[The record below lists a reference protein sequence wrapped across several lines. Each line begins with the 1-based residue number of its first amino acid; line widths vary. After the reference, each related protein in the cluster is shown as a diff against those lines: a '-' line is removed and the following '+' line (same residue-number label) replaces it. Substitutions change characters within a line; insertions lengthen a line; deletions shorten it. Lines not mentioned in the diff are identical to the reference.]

1 MFDCF
6 ITNLTLIPV
15 CTYTNTNTQTQVP
28 AKGAVRSVESD
39 AADASTTV
47 VLGSENFLSLLTSS
61 IVCVL
66 KSEPQV
72 IDHLLSWGFTNSL
85 CDLLKRAVSTGRIG
99 SPVTSIMRLL
109 HQLVSRVDCVD
120 SLASSPT
127 DLVQQAVL
135 ALGGSGDAN
144 TPDQEKVVLPKEAAF
159 FCELLKK
166 IFQTRLSSFLGHW
179 AR

>member
-1 MFDCF
+1 MFLEKLVEF
-6 ITNLTLIPV
+6 WESSFS
-15 CTYTNTNTQTQVP
+15 TQVP
-28 AKGAVRSVESD
+28 AKD
-39 AADASTTV
+39 AIVMGTDAGDASTSI

-72 IDHLLSWGFTNSL
+72 IDHLLSWGFTNTL
-85 CDLLKRAVSTGRIG
+85 CDLLQRAVCTGRMG

-120 SLASSPT
+120 TLASSPT
-127 DLVQQAVL
+127 DLIQQAVL

-144 TPDQEKVVLPKEAAF
+144 TPDKEVVVLPKEAAF

-166 IFQTRLSSFLGHW
+166 IYQSRQSSFLG
-179 AR
+179 RSILKIIFIF